1 MSTPK
6 PSVRFEDTP
15 LRTPELVAAD
25 PQAALSVRPA
35 WLHAAL
41 LVYPEGHENDPA
53 RFSPAVTLVFGKK
66 HVASRSYSP
75 LQVAFLLELSRFGGI
90 SIVTNS
96 DGKGRWYER
105 ITITGQ
111 REDLTS
117 VNRVFSGAT
126 EYVEAKVAG
135 IKSDMRAE
143 NLKHGP
149 AGRLSKDA
157 RHVVLGHAGRIA
169 KRLEAE
175 GRMPPHITALDYLT
189 NLICLLHLIDK
200 EAQGKEL
207 LDLIA
212 TIIKPGRGPV
222 EAGREV

>member
-1 MSTPK
+1 MDTSTA
-6 PSVRFEDTP
+6 P

-25 PQAALSVRPA
+25 PQAALAHRPA
-35 WLHAAL
+35 WLHAAHL
-41 LVYPEGHENDPA
+41 EYPEGHEADPA
-53 RFSPAVTLVFGKK
+53 RFSPVVALVLGKK
-66 HVASRSYSP
+66 HVTSKNYSL
-75 LQVAFLLELSRFGGI
+75 LQVAFMLELTRLGGI

-105 ITITGQ
+105 ISIADHP
-111 REDLTS
+111 EDLTS

-157 RHVVLGHAGRIA
+157 RQVVLGHATRIA
-169 KRLEAE
+169 QQAEAE
-175 GRMPPHITALDYLT
+175 GRMPPHITAMEYLV
-189 NLICLLHLIDK
+189 NLIHLLHLIDR
-200 EAQGKEL
+200 EAAGKEL
-207 LDLIA
+207 HDLVAA
-212 TIIKPGRGPV
+212 TIKRNRGPG
-222 EAGREV
+222 EAGGEA